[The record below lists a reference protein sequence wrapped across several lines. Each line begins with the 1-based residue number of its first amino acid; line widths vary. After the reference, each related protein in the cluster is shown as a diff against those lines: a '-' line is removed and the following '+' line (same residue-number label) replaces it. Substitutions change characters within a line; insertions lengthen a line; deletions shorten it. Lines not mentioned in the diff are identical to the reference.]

1 MSLVAVAE
9 RKSTPFASR
18 YLACKE
24 LNKKIPPGGTT
35 MCYRNNRSP
44 NTSYGM
50 DDLSWID
57 DTLDPLLQR
66 QNCQGFHVGHHE
78 TLFKL
83 ICSRYAVT
91 TRNQAM
97 SSMYHDG
104 CCDCDAGC
112 WMSLV
117 VGFHLSTRI
126 SYRVYR
132 NQANF
137 NRRYS
142 QNSHSCFNALQRWSK
157 LATMYRLSCRSEV
170 KIVYTHNALHL
181 FSRSNM
187 THLFVKQTVA
197 YPQRAAA
204 PVDIFEV

>member
-35 MCYRNNRSP
+35 MCYRNNRLP
-44 NTSYGM
+44 NTSYAM

-83 ICSRYAVT
+83 ICSRRYAAT
-91 TRNQAM
+91 IRNQAM
-97 SSMYHDG
+97 SSMHHDG
-104 CCDCDAGC
+104 CCDCDVGC
-112 WMSLV
+112 RW
-117 VGFHLSTRI
+117 LSSFNENI
-126 SYRVYR
+126 IPRVYR

-142 QNSHSCFNALQRWSK
+142 HNSQSCFNALQRWSK
-157 LATMYRLSCRSEV
+157 FATMYHLSCRSKV
-170 KIVYTHNALHL
+170 ISVNTHGALHL
-181 FSRSNM
+181 FSR
-187 THLFVKQTVA
+187 
-197 YPQRAAA
+197 
-204 PVDIFEV
+204 